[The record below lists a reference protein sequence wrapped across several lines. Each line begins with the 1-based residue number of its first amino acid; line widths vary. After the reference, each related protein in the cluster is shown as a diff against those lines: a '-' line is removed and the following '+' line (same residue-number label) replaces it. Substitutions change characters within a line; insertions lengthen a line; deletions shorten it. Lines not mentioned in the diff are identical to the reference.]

1 MSSFFLCVVVSKM
14 EFKLEDFTFSPTKE
28 KVNRRQKNDLLH
40 IAFFFH
46 VPVPLNAKI
55 KKERKEK

>member
-1 MSSFFLCVVVSKM
+1 MSSFFLCVVLSKM

-40 IAFFFH
+40 IAFFSMCQC
-46 VPVPLNAKI
+46 P
-55 KKERKEK
+55 